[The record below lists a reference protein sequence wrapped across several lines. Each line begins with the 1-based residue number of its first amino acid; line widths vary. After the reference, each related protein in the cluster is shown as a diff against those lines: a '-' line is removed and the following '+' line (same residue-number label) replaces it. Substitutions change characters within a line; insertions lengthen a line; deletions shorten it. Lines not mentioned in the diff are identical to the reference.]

1 MEGKNAEAQKQYE
14 RVMAIE
20 PRAAVA
26 ANNLAWIYAESGG
39 NLDVALQLAQAA
51 KAQLPSQPEI
61 NDTLGWIYYKKGL
74 TTLALGPLSQAVD
87 KGPKVAAYQFHLGM
101 ALAKNGETDK
111 ARTALQA
118 ALAID
123 PSFAGAADAR
133 KTLASFK

>member
-1 MEGKNAEAQKQYE
+1 
-14 RVMAIE
+14 MAVAMQGLKGRGVILGTPAVDAAPPPVKE
-20 PRAAVA
+20 PPRASLRDAG
-26 ANNLAWIYAESGG
+26 WE
-39 NLDVALQLAQAA
+39 AA

-123 PSFAGAADAR
+123 PSVAGAADAR